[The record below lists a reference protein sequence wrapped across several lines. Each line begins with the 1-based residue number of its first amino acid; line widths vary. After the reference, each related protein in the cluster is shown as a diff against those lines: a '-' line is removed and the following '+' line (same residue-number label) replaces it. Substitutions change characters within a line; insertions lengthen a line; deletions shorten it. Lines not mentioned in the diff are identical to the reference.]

1 MTNEITYL
9 KIRIHN
15 KVSLKPFQ
23 RYPKGTSYR
32 RLQGAGTA
40 SLPAEGR
47 LLPFARG
54 EFQNSPVDCFE
65 RGRHRRLVPLADAL
79 AESVP

>member
-23 RYPKGTSYR
+23 RYPKGTSYG

-40 SLPAEGR
+40 SLLAEGR
-47 LLPFARG
+47 ILP
-54 EFQNSPVDCFE
+54 FE